1 MNAYTRDFPL
11 SIVPGIEP
19 GSQEATRALR
29 DAFGK
34 FATGVAVVTCASDL
48 GPVAI
53 TVNSFSS
60 ISLEPALIMWAA
72 GKTSKRYPAFAKA
85 GHYAVHILAADQ
97 KELCDTVSKNG
108 FALADMDH
116 NVNEHG
122 VPLLDSCLAR
132 FECRSWSVQDA
143 GDHALLLGEVQRA
156 GLRSGDALAFFGG
169 KFTNL
174 AQP

>member
-1 MNAYTRDFPL
+1 MNAFSRDFPL
-11 SIVPGIEP
+11 NVEP
-19 GSQEATRALR
+19 GSEDSARALR
-29 DAFGK
+29 DAFSK
-34 FATGVAVVTCASDL
+34 FATGVAVITCASEN

-60 ISLEPALIMWAA
+60 ISLDPALIMWAA
-72 GKTSKRYPAFAKA
+72 GKSSKRYPAFAA
-85 GHYAVHILAADQ
+85 AQHYAVHILAADQ
-97 KELCDTVSKNG
+97 KPLCDLFSKNG

-116 NVNEHG
+116 SVNEHN
-122 VPLLDSCLAR
+122 VPMIDGCLAR
-132 FECRSWSVQDA
+132 FECRTWSVQDA

-169 KFTNL
+169 KFTEL